1 MQSKIY
7 FGLASSGPAESNI
20 VFELVTLDAGNISSN
35 TLTLTQAPVG
45 VSQMMAWVVNG
56 STFTPTIDFT
66 LTGSTID
73 FSGSS
78 YVGTL
83 AIGDKIQFIYEV
95 SV

>member
-7 FGLASSGPAESNI
+7 FGLASSGPSTSNI